1 MKKKSTDLGLII
13 PSKIRIAGMTFYK
26 RGNQV
31 VGRVSESNE
40 KRSNT
45 PSQFK
50 QRQKMRHTMALWKM
64 LRFCDTMFT
73 QRQTAYQNFASL
85 ANRLPAVYVT
95 KGLMNQAFMTGTWY
109 VS

>member
-45 PSQFK
+45 PSQFDV
-50 QRQKMRHTMALWKM
+50 HSTSDCLPE
-64 LRFCDTMFT
+64 FCIAG
-73 QRQTAYQNFASL
+73 Q
-85 ANRLPAVYVT
+85 
-95 KGLMNQAFMTGTWY
+95 
-109 VS
+109 